1 MEMLIIAGTVGKD
14 AELRRTQSG
23 DPILSFSL
31 AVDQGKDRNGN
42 KRDTKWYDAS
52 IFGKRAESLQNYIT
66 KGSKLTLQGRP
77 TAREYNGKVYMGI
90 AVNDLTFMGGGQQ
103 REDTADGYQP
113 NPTAYGT
120 GSAYG
125 ASTGGAGDVD
135 DAIPFLMEWRV

>member
-52 IFGKRAESLQNYIT
+52 IFGKRAESLQSYIT

-103 REDTADGYQP
+103 REDTGQGY
-113 NPTAYGT
+113 GG

-125 ASTGGAGDVD
+125 ASTFGAFADLD
-135 DAIPFLMEWRV
+135 DEIPFAAEWRV